1 MEVKNIKNNENI
13 AKKESKIYIG
23 LQAKIN
29 FNLIKVKF
37 KKNQLKIE
45 EVLMSDEC
53 INDLKMDIR
62 SKFKKIITTS
72 SIIKLISFCLN
83 PNVYK
88 DYDSNAV
95 LRYPYYSCELLCSP
109 CILNFKKSIKSI
121 KEANEFENA
130 IKKLEEK
137 EEAEEDE
144 INSVSSI
151 EEENEENIGDQEYKE
166 KIEQSGLSSLI
177 NEEDIQNEK
186 FMDYKKYQD
195 SLSEIQMDAMES
207 DKNDAFEKEEID
219 IINEIFE
226 EIFKFLNLNLSE
238 RETYVGYFQKIV
250 NYLMTNEPKITIEY
264 LFDKKNNIIN
274 GFYRHMNNE
283 SIHNI
288 LENILNYLSD
298 REHND
303 KGPSQFN
310 IIILDLLKEIESIS
324 NKKYNMNK
332 NNSYYDDKNKIDFIC
347 ELIINTLIYNSSK
360 NFIQLILP
368 SSKDNNDFMRKIKSL
383 IENAVDM
390 EFNED
395 NHKKNMIINL
405 LEILRQINSI
415 IMYSKKFNN
424 NFFSNDMTFF
434 DDYYKKIRIFEY
446 QYICKKTINYDKI
459 FEAFEENNKLN
470 NSYLSIIKD
479 IYGLIINDIKN
490 NYNNNKETS
499 LMFLYEWKYILSSLK
514 LFIFQFYAFKN
525 FDIID
530 GTNDF
535 YDKEL
540 FDLSIKLYFQ
550 SNTNNIYQ
558 NIFIDIIKLINYEK
572 TPKYLINDFI
582 EKQHLFI
589 DDIKKIV
596 NEENKYNILLGL
608 DIQILLLFYNSFNP
622 ASVDFYN
629 KLKNLDSNNNLDI
642 LEQFMIS
649 IKPNFERQL
658 KENYIF
664 TEMEIFD
671 GLNYSKDS
679 ADTFDGNDM
688 ENSEKMK
695 KYSLKTIVKNYIE
708 NLSFLFTIKK
718 LNSSTKSKLNSEQ
731 SVKEYSTGEN
741 GSKVIIKETKETIID
756 KNNQISYEIAFD
768 YEDKKE
774 KNLKII
780 NDEQI

>member
-37 KKNQLKIE
+37 KKNELKIE

-72 SIIKLISFCLN
+72 NIIKLISFCLN

-151 EEENEENIGDQEYKE
+151 EEENEENIGDQEIKE

-264 LFDKKNNIIN
+264 LLDKKNNIIN
-274 GFYRHMNNE
+274 KFYRHMNNE

-368 SSKDNNDFMRKIKSL
+368 SSNNNNDFMRKIKSL

-490 NYNNNKETS
+490 NYNNNKEAS

-589 DDIKKIV
+589 DNIKKIV
-596 NEENKYNILLGL
+596 NEDNKYSILLGL
-608 DIQILLLFYNSFNP
+608 DIQILLLFYNSLNP
-622 ASVDFYN
+622 AVVEFHN
-629 KLKNLDSNNNLDI
+629 ELKKNNNLSHSNNLDI
-642 LEQFMIS
+642 FDKLMIF

-664 TEMEIFD
+664 TELEIFD
-671 GLNYSKDS
+671 LNNSR
-679 ADTFDGNDM
+679 DTFDGNDI
-688 ENSEKMK
+688 ENAKEMK
-695 KYSLKTIVKNYIE
+695 FDSLKTTIKKYIE
-708 NLSFLFTIKK
+708 NLNFFQLFSNNNKLKMSNSINSDNSLPNINNSNQQVEIITNTQIIAPNITYSQIDTQTI
-718 LNSSTKSKLNSEQ
+718 NQ
-731 SVKEYSTGEN
+731 S
-741 GSKVIIKETKETIID
+741 GSHPFIER
-756 KNNQISYEIAFD
+756 
-768 YEDKKE
+768 
-774 KNLKII
+774 KIEF
-780 NDEQI
+780 NA

>member
-13 AKKESKIYIG
+13 AKKESKIYID

-72 SIIKLISFCLN
+72 NIIKLISFCLN

-95 LRYPYYSCELLCSP
+95 LRYPYYSCELLCSS

-121 KEANEFENA
+121 KEANEFENE

-144 INSVSSI
+144 INYISST
-151 EEENEENIGDQEYKE
+151 EEENEENIGDQEFKE

-347 ELIINTLIYNSSK
+347 ELIINTLVHNSSK

-368 SSKDNNDFMRKIKSL
+368 SSNDNNDFMRKIKSL

-405 LEILRQINSI
+405 LEILLQINSI

-589 DDIKKIV
+589 DNIKKIV
-596 NEENKYNILLGL
+596 NEDNKYSILLGL
-608 DIQILLLFYNSFNP
+608 DIQILLLFYNSLNP
-622 ASVDFYN
+622 AVVEFHN
-629 KLKNLDSNNNLDI
+629 ELKKNNNLSHSNNLDI
-642 LEQFMIS
+642 FDKLMIF

-664 TEMEIFD
+664 TELEIFD
-671 GLNYSKDS
+671 LNNSR
-679 ADTFDGNDM
+679 DTFDGNDI
-688 ENSEKMK
+688 ENAKEMK
-695 KYSLKTIVKNYIE
+695 FDSLKTTIKNYIE
-708 NLSFLFTIKK
+708 NLNFFQLFSNNKK
-718 LNSSTKSKLNSEQ
+718 LKMSNSINSDNSLPNINNSNQ
-731 SVKEYSTGEN
+731 HV
-741 GSKVIIKETKETIID
+741 ETITNTQIIAPNITYSQID
-756 KNNQISYEIAFD
+756 TQTINQSGSHPFIER
-768 YEDKKE
+768 
-774 KNLKII
+774 KIEF
-780 NDEQI
+780 NA

>member
-1 MEVKNIKNNENI
+1 MEVKNIKKDENI
-13 AKKESKIYIG
+13 TKNETKIYIG
-23 LQAKIN
+23 PQAKIN

-37 KKNQLKIE
+37 KKNELKIE

-53 INDLKMDIR
+53 INDLKMNIR

-72 SIIKLISFCLN
+72 NTIKLISFCLN

-88 DYDSNAV
+88 DYDSNGV

-151 EEENEENIGDQEYKE
+151 EEENEENIGDQEIKE

-186 FMDYKKYQD
+186 FMDYKKYQG

-207 DKNDAFEKEEID
+207 DKNNAFEKEEID

-303 KGPSQFN
+303 KGPFQFN

-347 ELIINTLIYNSSK
+347 ELIINTLVYNSSK

-368 SSKDNNDFMRKIKSL
+368 SSNDNNDFMRKIKSL

-405 LEILRQINSI
+405 LEILLQINSI

-446 QYICKKTINYDKI
+446 QYICKKSINYDKI

-589 DDIKKIV
+589 DNIKKIV
-596 NEENKYNILLGL
+596 NEDNKYSILLGL
-608 DIQILLLFYNSFNP
+608 DIQILLLFYNSLNP
-622 ASVDFYN
+622 AVVEFHN
-629 KLKNLDSNNNLDI
+629 ELKKNNNLSHSNNLDI
-642 LEQFMIS
+642 FDKLMIF

-664 TEMEIFD
+664 TELEIFD
-671 GLNYSKDS
+671 LNNSR
-679 ADTFDGNDM
+679 DTFDGNDI
-688 ENSEKMK
+688 ENAKEMK
-695 KYSLKTIVKNYIE
+695 FDSLKTTIKNYIE
-708 NLSFLFTIKK
+708 NLNFFQLFSNNNK
-718 LNSSTKSKLNSEQ
+718 LKMSNSINSDNSLPNINNSNQ
-731 SVKEYSTGEN
+731 QV
-741 GSKVIIKETKETIID
+741 ETITNTQIIAPNITYSQID
-756 KNNQISYEIAFD
+756 TQTINQSGSHPFIER
-768 YEDKKE
+768 
-774 KNLKII
+774 KIEF
-780 NDEQI
+780 NA

>member
-1 MEVKNIKNNENI
+1 MEVKNIKKDENI
-13 AKKESKIYIG
+13 IKNETKIYIG
-23 LQAKIN
+23 PQAKIN

-37 KKNQLKIE
+37 KKNELKIE

-53 INDLKMDIR
+53 INDLKMNIR

-72 SIIKLISFCLN
+72 NTIKLISFCLN

-151 EEENEENIGDQEYKE
+151 EEENKENIGDQEIKE

-264 LFDKKNNIIN
+264 MLDKKNNIIN
-274 GFYRHMNNE
+274 KFYRHMNNE

-347 ELIINTLIYNSSK
+347 ELIINTLVHNSSK
-360 NFIQLILP
+360 NFIQLIL
-368 SSKDNNDFMRKIKSL
+368 SSSNDNNDFMRKIKSL

-589 DDIKKIV
+589 DNIKKIV
-596 NEENKYNILLGL
+596 NEDNKYSILLGL
-608 DIQILLLFYNSFNP
+608 DIQILLLFYNSLNP
-622 ASVDFYN
+622 AVVEFHN
-629 KLKNLDSNNNLDI
+629 ELKKNNNLSHSNNFDI
-642 LEQFMIS
+642 FDKLMIF

-664 TEMEIFD
+664 TELEIFD
-671 GLNYSKDS
+671 LNNSR
-679 ADTFDGNDM
+679 DTFDGNDI
-688 ENSEKMK
+688 ENAKEMK
-695 KYSLKTIVKNYIE
+695 FDSLKTTIKNYIE
-708 NLSFLFTIKK
+708 NLNFFQLFSNNNK
-718 LNSSTKSKLNSEQ
+718 LKMSNSINSDNSLPNINNSNQ
-731 SVKEYSTGEN
+731 QV
-741 GSKVIIKETKETIID
+741 ETITNTQIIAPNITYSQID
-756 KNNQISYEIAFD
+756 TQTINQSGSHPFIER
-768 YEDKKE
+768 
-774 KNLKII
+774 KIEF
-780 NDEQI
+780 NA

>member
-37 KKNQLKIE
+37 KKNELKIE

-72 SIIKLISFCLN
+72 NIIKLISFCLN

-151 EEENEENIGDQEYKE
+151 EEENKENIGDQEIKE

-288 LENILNYLSD
+288 FENILNYLSD

-347 ELIINTLIYNSSK
+347 ELIINTLVHNSSK

-368 SSKDNNDFMRKIKSL
+368 SSNDNNDFMRKIKSL

-405 LEILRQINSI
+405 LEILLQINSI

-589 DDIKKIV
+589 DNIKKIV
-596 NEENKYNILLGL
+596 NEDNKYSILLGL
-608 DIQILLLFYNSFNP
+608 DIQILLLFYNSLNP
-622 ASVDFYN
+622 AVVEFHN
-629 KLKNLDSNNNLDI
+629 ELKKNNNLSHSNNLDI
-642 LEQFMIS
+642 FDKLMIF

-664 TEMEIFD
+664 TELEIFD
-671 GLNYSKDS
+671 LNNSR
-679 ADTFDGNDM
+679 DTFDGNDI
-688 ENSEKMK
+688 ENAKEMK
-695 KYSLKTIVKNYIE
+695 FDSLKTTIKNYIE
-708 NLSFLFTIKK
+708 NLNFFQLFSNNNK
-718 LNSSTKSKLNSEQ
+718 LKMSNSINSDNSLPNINNSNQ
-731 SVKEYSTGEN
+731 HV
-741 GSKVIIKETKETIID
+741 ETITNTQIIAPNITYSQID
-756 KNNQISYEIAFD
+756 TQTINQSGSHPFIER
-768 YEDKKE
+768 
-774 KNLKII
+774 KIEF
-780 NDEQI
+780 NA